1 MLRHNLLLICRG
13 FLRFKST
20 FIINMIG
27 LSTALT
33 SAILI
38 CLWVN
43 DELSFD
49 KYHDKVD
56 RVFQVMENRQQEG
69 TIKTSGQTAD
79 FLSTTLAEEFPE
91 VEYAAVV
98 TPPNFFPSFTLSAAA
113 RPVKGNAKFADKDFF
128 EIFSYKLIQG
138 NSAQVLTNNTD
149 IVISES
155 LAKSLFA
162 TSENSIGKS
171 IEWQLMDIKK
181 QVIVSGVFSD
191 VSDNSSEKFDFV
203 LPFNSFRDLM
213 GMQNS
218 EINWDDTAPFF
229 SYVRVREDVDIDQLN
244 HKIGDFLKLKSKTS
258 QHRTLFLKPYAD
270 NYLYGQYENGRQ
282 TGGRI
287 EYVILFSTIALFVLL
302 IACINFMNLST
313 AQALRK
319 IKTTGIKRVIGA
331 QKRTLV
337 YQYLGE
343 AFIVTFLSTLL
354 ALLMIALLLPQ
365 FNEITGKNLELAFSI
380 KMLVALAV
388 LTMVTTLL
396 SGCYPA
402 LYLSSFNPAR
412 VLKGHFNSSFAEL
425 WARKGLVV
433 FQFTLS
439 VIFIV
444 SVLVVYKQIEFIQK
458 KNLGYD
464 KENVIYF
471 EVEGTVSQNSEVFIS
486 ELRKIPGILNVS
498 GMLGNIVSK
507 SDGGGAPGTLEWKG
521 KKITMNNSLVNYGLL
536 ELLGMEMKE
545 GRAFSKDFSSDMD
558 KVIYNEAAIEAL
570 GIDNPVGKVIGN
582 KEILGVVKNFHF
594 QSLHEPVKPYSFRL
608 DPLSTTT
615 IMVKVQPG
623 TEKQTI
629 EALQRFYTSY
639 NPGFVFN
646 YEFLDKD
653 YQAQYLG
660 EKRVAVLSQYAASL
674 TILIS
679 CLGLFGLVAFTT
691 ERRGKEIGIRK
702 VLGSSELG
710 IVFLLSN
717 DFTKMVIVSIFIAL
731 PMSYFIS
738 THWLD
743 NFAYRIELQ
752 WWYFL
757 SAACLTLLISWL
769 AIGAQTIKAAKVN
782 PVTMLRSE

>member
-1 MLRHNLLLICRG
+1 MFGHNLLLIYRG

-20 FIINMIG
+20 FIINIIG
-27 LSTALT
+27 LSTALA

-38 CLWVN
+38 YLWVN
-43 DELSFD
+43 DELTFD
-49 KYHDKVD
+49 RYHDKVD

-79 FLSTTLAEEFPE
+79 FLSAALAEELPE

-98 TPPNFFPSFTLSAAA
+98 TPPNFFPSFTLSTAD
-113 RPVKGNAKFADKDFF
+113 RPVKGIVKFADKDFF
-128 EIFSYKLIQG
+128 KIFSYKLIQG
-138 NSAQVLTNNTD
+138 NSAQVLTNNTS

-155 LAKSLFA
+155 LAKNLFT

-171 IEWQLMDIKK
+171 IEWQMMDIKK
-181 QVIVSGVFSD
+181 LVTVSGVFSD
-191 VSDNSSEKFDFV
+191 VSGNSSEKFDFV
-203 LPFNSFRDLM
+203 LPFSSFRDLM

-218 EINWDDTAPFF
+218 EINWDNTAPFF

-244 HKIGDFLKLKSKTS
+244 NKMGAFLKLKSKTS

-270 NYLYGQYENGRQ
+270 NYLYGQYENGKQ
-282 TGGRI
+282 AGGRI

-319 IKTTGIKRVIGA
+319 VKETGIKRVIGA
-331 QKRTLV
+331 QKSTLV
-337 YQYLGE
+337 YQYLEE
-343 AFIVTFLSTLL
+343 AFVITLLSVLVAILIVT
-354 ALLMIALLLPQ
+354 LLLPQ
-365 FNEITGKNLELAFSI
+365 FNEITGKNLELAFNM
-380 KMLVALAV
+380 KMLIGLSI
-388 LTMVTTLL
+388 LILVTTLL

-402 LYLSSFNPAR
+402 FYLSNFNPAR
-412 VLKGHFNSSFAEL
+412 VLKGQFNSSFGEL

-444 SVLVVYKQIEFIQK
+444 SVLVVYKQIEFIQTK
-458 KNLGYD
+458 SLGYD

-471 EVEGTVSQNSEVFIS
+471 EVEGKVSQNSETFIS
-486 ELRKIPGILNVS
+486 EIKKIPGVLHVS
-498 GMLGNIVSK
+498 GILGNIVSK
-507 SDGGGAPGTLEWKG
+507 SDGGGSPGSVEWGG
-521 KKITMNNSLVNYGLL
+521 KTITMNNSLVNYGLL

-545 GRAFSKDFSSDMD
+545 GRTFSKDFSSDMD

-570 GIDNPVGKVIGN
+570 GIDNPVGKVIGD
-582 KEILGVVKNFHF
+582 KEILGVVKNFHY
-594 QSLHEPVKPYSFRL
+594 QSLHELVKPLSFRL
-608 DPLSTTT
+608 EPQSTTT

-629 EALQRFYTSY
+629 DKLQSFYTSY

-660 EKRVAVLSQYAASL
+660 EKRVAVLSQYAACL

-679 CLGLFGLVAFTT
+679 CLGLFGLFAFTT

-702 VLGSSELG
+702 VLGSSEFG
-710 IVFLLSN
+710 VVFLLSN

-731 PMSYFIS
+731 PVSYFIS
-738 THWLD
+738 TYWLD
-743 NFAYRIELQ
+743 NFAYRIELE

-757 SAACLTLLISWL
+757 SAAGITLLISWL
-769 AIGAQTIKAAKVN
+769 TIGAQTIKAAKTN